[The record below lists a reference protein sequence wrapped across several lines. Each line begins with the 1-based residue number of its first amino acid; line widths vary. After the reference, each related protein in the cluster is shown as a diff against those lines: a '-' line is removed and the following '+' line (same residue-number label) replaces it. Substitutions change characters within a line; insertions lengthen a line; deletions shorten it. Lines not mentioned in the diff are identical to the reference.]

1 MGGEEEQDK
10 MEGVPDNWEEREGME
25 PDEEEM
31 EEEQKLEEGPELE
44 EKPED
49 ANIEMEDIDEEEQVK
64 SLLDTPE
71 EDPEE
76 ELEEEVDPE
85 KERELLEDTEVSQEE
100 MYQKSEEYLRDFV
113 GNETPDKRG
122 DDLMELGLK
131 IPNDSQSDEASFEQN
146 PPMMEDATSSSGCK
160 ISVENSL
167 DYTGQCPDSPVYQE
181 ETQHHQ
187 PSRAEQ
193 DILLMEEKKGGKDG
207 EEEEVQVV
215 GEKKGGEERQEGRG
229 GSSVHGGRPPVTVD
243 IRCKE
248 VTISRSESDRPKD
261 PLDVPLANE
270 NEQPNQTKTC

>member
-10 MEGVPDNWEEREGME
+10 MEEVPDNWEDRPGME
-25 PDEEEM
+25 ATEEEM

-49 ANIEMEDIDEEEQVK
+49 VNIEMEEVDEEEKVN

-71 EDPEE
+71 E
-76 ELEEEVDPE
+76 ELEGEVDPE
-85 KERELLEDTEVSQEE
+85 KEKELLGDTEVGQEE
-100 MYQKSEEYLRDFV
+100 MYQKSEEYLRNFV
-113 GNETPDKRG
+113 GNETPNKRG

-146 PPMMEDATSSSGCK
+146 PSMMEDATSSSGCK

-167 DYTGQCPDSPVYQE
+167 DYTGQCPDSPTYQE

-187 PSRAEQ
+187 PSKAEQ
-193 DILLMEEKKGGKDG
+193 DILLIEEKQGGKDG
-207 EEEEVQVV
+207 EEEEIQVV
-215 GEKKGGEERQEGRG
+215 GEKKGGEERQEARG
-229 GSSVHGGRPPVTVD
+229 GSSVHGGRPPATVD

-261 PLDVPLANE
+261 PLDVPLVNE
-270 NEQPNQTKTC
+270 NEKPNRTKTC